1 MRREKKVHARKLKIM
16 KGNNSNKK
24 KTRGNGVRE

>member
-24 KTRGNGVRE
+24 KVEEMV